1 MRQLSPL
8 ELTSSKRRR
17 APWGRLLLSFS
28 LIFLAVCGA
37 GGARAETGIITPL
50 GRLGISKEETKKVQR
65 WIQAAVSTVPG
76 TRWIGTRRI
85 ARSLQ
90 QQQYRGCER
99 DASCL
104 GPLARNLG
112 ADLAIAGEV
121 GSLGDAYMVY
131 LRLVSAKGQSV
142 RTVNG
147 VLDPRVAGLRAITRS
162 LAYRL
167 LAPEKF
173 VGRIKVKVDVPN
185 AWIYLDGRRIARS
198 PADTLENI
206 PVGTHALRVTHEAYR
221 DFVRFVELPFEE
233 EVAVDVMLSA
243 FPITSEEM
251 RLAGPGEGTPLA
263 DGDLPWYRRWWAV
276 TAFGA
281 VILAATATTVAL
293 AAQGSFSRDTEIV
306 VPR

>member
-1 MRQLSPL
+1 MRQLSR
-8 ELTSSKRRR
+8 LTSSKRRQPPAR
-17 APWGRLLLSFS
+17 GWSLLLLS

-37 GGARAETGIITPL
+37 GVARAETGIITPL
-50 GRLGISKEETKKVQR
+50 GSLGISKEETMKVQR
-65 WIQAAVSTVPG
+65 WIRAAVSTIPK

-85 ARSLQ
+85 TRLLQ
-90 QQQYRGCER
+90 KQRYRGCER

-104 GPLARNLG
+104 GPLARKLG

-131 LRLVSAKGQSV
+131 LRLVSAKGQAV

-147 VLDPRVAGLRAITRS
+147 VLDPRVSGLRAITRS

-167 LAPEKF
+167 LAPKKF
-173 VGRIKVKVDVPN
+173 VGSIKVKVDVPN

-198 PADTLENI
+198 PADTLKNI

-233 EVAVDVMLSA
+233 EMAVDVALSA
-243 FPITSEEM
+243 FPVKAEEM

-276 TAFGA
+276 TTFGA

-293 AAQGSFSRDTEIV
+293 SAQGSFSRDTEIV